1 MAKKPVKKAAVKKAT
16 KAAPKKAVKKA
27 AKKAVVKKE
36 TIKKSVFK
44 KPDVPKLLD
53 IFNSIKKVM
62 MPYSPPYNV
71 RINIEGKYDLWSEK
85 DIEAFGRKYDS
96 MMLAA
101 IIIQSG
107 YVGFYFLPIYE
118 NPALK
123 EKFNPAFIK
132 LLKGKSCF
140 HVKELNDE
148 ILGEIK
154 KALQIGHDA
163 YKKRGWI

>member
-1 MAKKPVKKAAVKKAT
+1 MAKKVIKKPAAKKAV
-16 KAAPKKAVKKA
+16 KAAPKKS
-27 AKKAVVKKE
+27 AKKTAVKKE
-36 TIKKSVFK
+36 TVKKSVFK

-53 IFNSIKKVM
+53 IFNAIKKVM

-118 NPALK
+118 NPSLK
-123 EKFNPAFIK
+123 DKFSPAFVK

-148 ILGEIK
+148 ILSEIK
-154 KALQIGHDA
+154 KALQVGHDA
-163 YKKRGWI
+163 YKKKGWI

>member
-1 MAKKPVKKAAVKKAT
+1 MAKKVIKKETAKKAAKKVV
-16 KAAPKKAVKKA
+16 KKAVKKA
-27 AKKAVVKKE
+27 PVKKE
-36 TIKKSVFK
+36 TVKKSVFK
-44 KPDVPKLLD
+44 KPDVPKLLG
-53 IFNSIKKVM
+53 IFNKIKKEM
-62 MPYSPPYNV
+62 MPYSPPFNV

-123 EKFNPAFIK
+123 EKFSPAFVK

-148 ILGEIK
+148 ILSEIK
-154 KALQIGHDA
+154 KALEIGHDA
-163 YKKRGWI
+163 YKKKGWI

>member
-1 MAKKPVKKAAVKKAT
+1 MAKKVIKKAPA
-16 KAAPKKAVKKA
+16 KKA
-27 AKKAVVKKE
+27 AKKAVKKVAQKKE
-36 TIKKSVFK
+36 VVKKSVFK

-53 IFNSIKKVM
+53 IFNTIKKEM
-62 MPYSPPYNV
+62 MPYSPPFNV

-118 NPALK
+118 NPSLK
-123 EKFNPAFIK
+123 EKFSPAFVK

-140 HVKELNDE
+140 HVKELNAE

-154 KALQIGHDA
+154 KALKIGYEA
-163 YKKRGWI
+163 YKKKGWI

>member
-1 MAKKPVKKAAVKKAT
+1 MAKKVIKKAMAKKAAKKVV
-16 KAAPKKAVKKA
+16 KKAVKKA
-27 AKKAVVKKE
+27 PVKKE
-36 TIKKSVFK
+36 TVKNSVFK

-53 IFNSIKKVM
+53 IFNTIKKEM
-62 MPYSPPYNV
+62 MPYSPPFNV

-118 NPALK
+118 TPALK
-123 EKFNPAFIK
+123 EKFSPAFVK

-148 ILGEIK
+148 ILNEIK
-154 KALQIGHDA
+154 KALKIGFEA
-163 YKKRGWI
+163 YKKKGWI